1 MKIMNCIDSWADQNP
16 NIAFAMLV
24 VVGATLIA
32 CLMLL

>member
-1 MKIMNCIDSWADQNP
+1 MKIMNRMDEWADQNP

-32 CLMLL
+32 CLMVL